1 MQSLSYESLQA
12 EHAWMLVCDQLQQR
26 NNVLAKSISHMERDP
41 KELPMASRL
50 IILRY
55 HLKMSLRQ
63 LTQAA
68 RQKTLQHQNAPQL
81 AAQWEHVHQLFFLLR
96 QIDSELGRA
105 SSENPNL
112 RSCLQSLDG
121 RVYRSAL
128 VHLN

>member
-1 MQSLSYESLQA
+1 
-12 EHAWMLVCDQLQQR
+12 
-26 NNVLAKSISHMERDP
+26 MERDP

-68 RQKTLQHQNAPQL
+68 RQTGLQSHSRL

-105 SSENPNL
+105 SNENHNL
-112 RSCLQSLDG
+112 RSCLKALDG